1 MGLQG
6 KNITER
12 EKAVLYYHIF
22 GGVTDW
28 NLLYLLADNG
38 NGNGETI
45 PQLVSKWKHSQKVEN
60 ALTEIRQKW
69 ALITAEFQEKGKAI
83 AREEII
89 KAGESKRTKT
99 GNEKPINEPIDYT
112 NPTNQTKKL
121 NELINT
127 ATDQSE
133 VLDALKVIISSQR
146 ADKESAKQGRQV
158 RAYVPINCTDCPL
171 YQDIKQKNLK

>member
-6 KNITER
+6 KNISER

-38 NGNGETI
+38 KENGVTN
-45 PQLVSKWKHSQKVEN
+45 PSLVSKWKHSEKVEN
-60 ALTEIRQKW
+60 ALNEIRQKW
-69 ALITAEFQEKGKAI
+69 ALITAEYQEKGKDI
-83 AREEII
+83 ARAEII
-89 KAGESKRTKT
+89 EKGDNKRTKT
-99 GNEKPINEPIDYT
+99 ADKKPISEIDYT
-112 NPTNQTKKL
+112 NPINQTKKL
-121 NELINT
+121 NELINN
-127 ATDQSE
+127 ATDQNE

-158 RAYVPINCTDCPL
+158 RAYIPINCTDCPL